1 MAMAMLLMMGGDA
14 QGLPRPG
21 MRTGN
26 AMGMVLY
33 NTPKG
38 TTTSPGFAAQ
48 RQQHSAAGRRR
59 CRCRCRQ
66 SLSGNDED
74 DDDDDDDDNDKDNT
88 GY

>member
-1 MAMAMLLMMGGDA
+1 MAMAIMAMAMLLMMGGDA

-38 TTTSPGFAAQ
+38 TTTSPGFAVQ
-48 RQQHSAAGRRR
+48 RQQHSAAQRS
-59 CRCRCRQ
+59 RQ
-66 SLSGNDED
+66 TQMQMQVQT
-74 DDDDDDDDNDKDNT
+74 KPQWQ
-88 GY
+88 